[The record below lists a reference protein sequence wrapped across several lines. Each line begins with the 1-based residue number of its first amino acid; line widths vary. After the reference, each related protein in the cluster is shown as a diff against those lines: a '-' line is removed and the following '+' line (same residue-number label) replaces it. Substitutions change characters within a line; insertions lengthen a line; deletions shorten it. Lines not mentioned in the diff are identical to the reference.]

1 MYKKIII
8 CSLLASQT
16 LNPVYAR
23 STRNHL
29 IKSVKS
35 FSKALADPAHGVFVL
50 GPRKV
55 KETWNYEVHERE
67 KEEDRNTLRGKLFAI
82 WRAPGDELKGTIDG
96 ISNCAIH
103 LGDGVKELISIFFS
117 D

>member
-1 MYKKIII
+1 MLTNFVPL
-8 CSLLASQT
+8 S
-16 LNPVYAR
+16 YAR

-29 IKSVKS
+29 IKGTKHL
-35 FSKALADPAHGVFVL
+35 FKAVADPFHGIFCL

-55 KETWNYEVHERE
+55 KETWDYEVHGRE

-82 WRAPGDELKGTIDG
+82 WRAPGDELKGAVDG
-96 ISNCAIH
+96 ASNCVNN
-103 LGDGVKELISIFFS
+103 LGSSLKEFISIFFS